1 MPWEEALARH
11 QTACS
16 KVIVNS
22 LPCHFGYLETNLP
35 TGLPPTDGS
44 SIDGVAV
51 GSHIIDAD
59 RDKVA
64 ATQLAVD
71 GEVEQGQ
78 VARAAFQLNL
88 ARMDH
93 TWPNR
98 NGGFG
103 PVSSAFVPRLS
114 GRSRI

>member
-78 VARAAFQLNL
+78 VARAAFQLQ
-88 ARMDH
+88 
-93 TWPNR
+93 PGS
-98 NGGFG
+98 NGPHMAQPQWRLRAGEL
-103 PVSSAFVPRLS
+103 AFVPRLS